1 MIPKSLL
8 DDMNDALDS
17 GDAAARAALT
27 TRLSD
32 QPEAQAVWD
41 AMQSVEQKL
50 SAAPMLTPS
59 AGFVQRFEA
68 RRAAAQSS
76 SGKAWL
82 AFFGGVIVIGGV
94 TASAPLIIG
103 LALYAREVWINE
115 IVFAL
120 IVRNTVESIA
130 AIARALF
137 TSVIAVAQIAIPN
150 PLMWLTMLG
159 GMGIVGV
166 WLYLINKL
174 SLEVSL
180 T

>member
-8 DDMNDALDS
+8 DDMNDALDH
-17 GDAAARAALT
+17 GDAAARAAIA
-27 TRLSD
+27 TRLND

-41 AMQSVEQKL
+41 AMQTVEQKL
-50 SAAPMLTPS
+50 NAAPMLAPS

-82 AFFGGVIVIGGV
+82 AFFGGVIVTGGV
-94 TASAPLIIG
+94 TASAPLIVG
-103 LALYAREVWINE
+103 LVLYAREMLTEE

-130 AIARALF
+130 AIARAII

-159 GMGIVGV
+159 ALGIVGV

>member
-1 MIPKSLL
+1 MIPKFLL
-8 DDMNDALDS
+8 EDMNDALDS
-17 GDAAARAALT
+17 GDAATRAALT

-41 AMQSVEQKL
+41 AMQAVEQKL
-50 SAAPMLTPS
+50 NAAPMIAPS

-82 AFFGGVIVIGGV
+82 VFFGGVIVTGGV
-94 TASAPLIIG
+94 AASAPLIIG
-103 LALYAREVWINE
+103 LAFYVREVWEQE

-137 TSVIAVAQIAIPN
+137 TSVIALAQVAIPN
-150 PLMWLTMLG
+150 PMMWLTMLG
-159 GMGIVGV
+159 AVGIVGV

-174 SLEVSL
+174 SLEASL

>member
-1 MIPKSLL
+1 MIPKFLL

-17 GDAAARAALT
+17 GDAATRAALT

-32 QPEAQAVWD
+32 QPEAQAAWD

-50 SAAPMLTPS
+50 NAAPMIAPS

-68 RRAAAQSS
+68 RRVATQSS

-82 AFFGGVIVIGGV
+82 AFFGGVIVTGGV
-94 TASAPLIIG
+94 AASAPLIIG
-103 LALYAREVWINE
+103 LAFYVREVWEQE

-137 TSVIAVAQIAIPN
+137 TSVIALAEIAIPN
-150 PLMWLTMLG
+150 PMMWLTMLG
-159 GMGIVGV
+159 AVGIVGV